1 MFLPDEG
8 SNNVSKP
15 VIYMASKPN
24 LDITQFA
31 KYLFNDPLNLNPNTP
46 SSNFAFKYYGIHKT
60 LPKGRKEIQ
69 PGVISS
75 K

>member
-1 MFLPDEG
+1 MKVIIPDEG

-15 VIYMASKPN
+15 GIDTASKPN

-46 SSNFAFKYYGIHKT
+46 SSKFA
-60 LPKGRKEIQ
+60 
-69 PGVISS
+69 
-75 K
+75 